1 MSDALE
7 HIEAALR
14 EVEKAKL
21 AVARG
26 RGVQVR
32 SSDERDRLKA
42 VAFAWFKS
50 HRPHVGSLNTSP
62 VDAAY
67 QNIMDATAREAAR
80 ATYRAQLADAKA
92 ALLEMRGRAAVA
104 APAKAVAGAA
114 HEAPPAFAGLA
125 GDPTMQAI
133 LERRWLEVQ
142 QCLAASVNLAA
153 TVMMGGLLES
163 MLLARINVAPQK
175 GPIFTAK
182 AAPRDKAG
190 KTLPLADWKLIAMV
204 EVAHEV
210 GWITKSAKDVGN
222 VLREYRNYIHPHK
235 EHAEGISISNEDAR
249 LFWEVCKAVCRQLLA
264 SVGKLP

>member
-1 MSDALE
+1 MSEALE

-14 EVEKAKL
+14 EVQAARS

-32 SSDERDRLKA
+32 AADEKDRLKA
-42 VAFAWFKS
+42 VAFAWFKT
-50 HRPHVGSLNTSP
+50 HRPQVGSLNTSA

-67 QNIMDATAREAAR
+67 QNIMDATARLAAR
-80 ATYRAQLADAKA
+80 ATYRAQFDDAKT
-92 ALLEMRGRAAVA
+92 ALLDMRGRAAIATPAKA
-104 APAKAVAGAA
+104 APAV
-114 HEAPPAFAGLA
+114 HEAPPAFVGLA

-142 QCLAASVNLAA
+142 QCLVASVNLAA

-182 AAPRDKAG
+182 AAPRDKGG

-235 EHAEGISISNEDAR
+235 EHAEGITISNDDAR
-249 LFWEVCKAVCRQLLA
+249 LFWEVCKAICRQLLA
-264 SVGKLP
+264 SVGRLP